1 MQWILKKFN
10 DLTVNEFHDILQL
23 RINIFIVEQNCPY
36 PELDDKD
43 KIAFHLLGINKENK
57 IIAYTRIFKPGDY
70 YKEAAFGRV
79 VVHQE
84 YRNQKIG
91 SQLVKQTIIETH
103 KLFGNTNI
111 KIGAQTYLKNFYQ
124 SFGFQQVG
132 DDYIE
137 DGIPHIHMV
146 KNILSD
152 NE

>member
-43 KIAFHLLGINKENK
+43 KIAFHLFGIDKNNK
-57 IIAYTRIFKPGDY
+57 IIAYTRIFKPGDF

-79 VVHQE
+79 VVHEE

-91 SQLVKQTIIETH
+91 SQLVKETIIETH
-103 KLFGNTNI
+103 KLFGNINI
-111 KIGAQTYLKNFYQ
+111 KIGAQTYLKDFYQ
-124 SFGFQQVG
+124 SFGFQQVD

-146 KNILSD
+146 KKCVK
-152 NE
+152 

>member
-36 PELDDKD
+36 PELDNKD
-43 KIAFHLLGINKENK
+43 KIAFHLFGIDKNNK
-57 IIAYTRIFKPGDY
+57 IIAYTRIFKPGDF

-79 VVHQE
+79 VVHEE

-91 SQLVKQTIIETH
+91 SQLVKETIIETH
-103 KLFGNTNI
+103 KLFGNINI
-111 KIGAQTYLKNFYQ
+111 KIGAQTYLKDFYQ
-124 SFGFQQVG
+124 SFGFQQVD

-146 KNILSD
+146 KKCVK
-152 NE
+152 

>member
-36 PELDDKD
+36 PELDNKD
-43 KIAFHLLGINKENK
+43 KIAFHLFGIDKNNK
-57 IIAYTRIFKPGDY
+57 IIAYTRIFKPGDF

-79 VVHQE
+79 VVQEE

-91 SQLVKQTIIETH
+91 SQLVKETIIETH
-103 KLFGNTNI
+103 KLFGNINI
-111 KIGAQTYLKNFYQ
+111 KIGAQTYLKDFYQ
-124 SFGFQQVG
+124 SFGFQQVD

-146 KNILSD
+146 KKSVK
-152 NE
+152 

>member
-36 PELDDKD
+36 PELDNKD
-43 KIAFHLLGINKENK
+43 KIAFHLFGIDKNNK
-57 IIAYTRIFKPGDY
+57 IIAYTRIFKPGDF

-79 VVHQE
+79 VVHEE

-91 SQLVKQTIIETH
+91 SQLVKETIIETH
-103 KLFGNTNI
+103 KLFGNINI
-111 KIGAQTYLKNFYQ
+111 KIGAQTYLKDFYQ

-146 KNILSD
+146 IKSVK
-152 NE
+152 

>member
-43 KIAFHLLGINKENK
+43 KIAFHLFSIDKNNK
-57 IIAYTRIFKPGDY
+57 IIAYTRIFKPGDF

-79 VVHQE
+79 VVHEE

-91 SQLVKQTIIETH
+91 SQLVKETIIETH
-103 KLFGNTNI
+103 KLFGNINI
-111 KIGAQTYLKNFYQ
+111 KIGAQTYLKDFYQ
-124 SFGFQQVG
+124 SFGFQQVD

-146 KNILSD
+146 KKYVK
-152 NE
+152 